1 MNRKSTFATVVLLLL
16 VFLTLPFLAQ
26 QDDDSFR
33 LLIQR
38 FDKDTVLSISDKN
51 LEIVPSLQVSFT
63 RYDEL
68 RLLNRQ
74 DFEELMEGSL
84 IGREGLDTLT
94 RMDAIVFGNYVV
106 EGNYLKIE
114 PIIYDVHS
122 GLFHRLS
129 YSRGTVSGLET
140 LVDEVA
146 DDVYDH
152 LVEISPKLQGT
163 AKKVVIV
170 SDYDKV
176 SGEYD
181 HRFMRTEAERN
192 TAKVI
197 QSLDYHGFNNI
208 QIVPWSE
215 IKEYDDITR
224 AELINKLN
232 PDMYMKLTFMFDN
245 NALSGLKT
253 EFNILEKSR
262 DQIQKRDFE
271 LPDLSSSYYSKDYD
285 FIDFVINELSS
296 FFDAVIDDNGQWKI
310 SPFPNK
316 TATKSSSP
324 EMAIEKAKNAL
335 LLNRYYL
342 SDYYYYD
349 ALNRFSDQLDPVNL
363 RLQIGFNKIYLNRL
377 EEALEEFKWVISSNQ
392 EIAYAYLGISVI
404 DFFDADY
411 KGALEQLDLAREKGL
426 ENLFYYDILKGYY
439 LFELEKY
446 NEALASFHSGLSRN
460 REDLKIKVMNYLGD
474 VSIRI
479 YMGLS
484 LLELK
489 RYDEAIAHYKTLVK
503 EYPYDTDLPYYL
515 GDAYSKRGIEAYFAG
530 NYDQAISDFTESRKS
545 YINTNINFFMR
556 TAYIY
561 EKRYDDAEAFIRN
574 EIKEGR
580 YDEMSIWRLHA
591 LDLRERFVD
600 SYTSSNGESPDK
612 ELGNQAIRTLEINAE
627 YNPADPMSYYY
638 MGDIQILMGDIA
650 TGMENMEKA
659 FAIEEVN
666 FDIQTGLLYAYL
678 LNNRYDDFDRTERS
692 LSRLNRKFV
701 VPDRTQAI
709 NYYLKVTAELAR
721 DKKAKR
727 ELRDLEKLLDDGVI
741 IDNWIY
747 KPYENW
753 LASCDCPESSRK
765 ELLKLT
771 ERMKEH
777 DLQ

>member
-1 MNRKSTFATVVLLLL
+1 MNRKFAISISVLVFLI
-16 VFLTLPFLAQ
+16 FLTLPFLAQ
-26 QDDDSFR
+26 TGDGSFR
-33 LLIQR
+33 LLIQH
-38 FDKDTVLSISDKN
+38 FDKDTVLSISDQE
-51 LEIVPSLQVSFT
+51 LEIVPSLEASFA

-68 RLLNRQ
+68 SLLNRE
-74 DFEELMEGSL
+74 DFEELMQDPVISM
-84 IGREGLDTLT
+84 EGLDTLT

-106 EGNYLKIE
+106 EGKYLKIE

-122 GLFHRLS
+122 GLYHRLS

-140 LVDEVA
+140 LVDKVA

-152 LVEISPKLQGT
+152 LVEISPKLQGS
-163 AKKVVIV
+163 AKKVIIV
-170 SDYDKV
+170 SDYDIV

-181 HRFMRTEAERN
+181 HRYMRTEAERN

-197 QSLDYHGFNNI
+197 QSLDYLGFSNI
-208 QIVPWSE
+208 QFVPWNE
-215 IKEYDDITR
+215 IIQYEDITR
-224 AELINKLN
+224 AELITKLR
-232 PDMYMKLTFMFDN
+232 PDMFMKLTFLFDN
-245 NALSGLKT
+245 RKLSGLKT

-271 LPDLSSSYYSKDYD
+271 LPDLNSNYYSQSYD

-296 FFDAVIDDNGQWKI
+296 FFEAVIDDNGQWQI

-349 ALNRFSDQLDPVNL
+349 ALNRFSDKLDPVNI

-377 EEALEEFKWVISSNQ
+377 EEAREEFKWVISSNQ
-392 EIAYAYLGISVI
+392 DIGYAYLGISVI
-404 DFFDADY
+404 EFFDANY
-411 KGALEQLDLAREKGL
+411 EGALRQLDLAKEKGL
-426 ENLFYYDILKGYY
+426 DNLFYYDILKGYY

-446 NEALASFHSGLSRN
+446 NEALAAFQSGLKRDKG
-460 REDLKIKVMNYLGD
+460 DLKIKVMNYFGD

-479 YMGLS
+479 YLGLC

-489 RYDEAIAHYKTLVK
+489 RYDEAIAHYRALVK

-530 NYDQAISDFTESRKS
+530 NYDQAISDFEESRKS

-556 TAYIY
+556 TAFIY
-561 EKRYDDAEAFIRN
+561 EKRYDDAEAFIRH
-574 EIKEGR
+574 EISEGR
-580 YDEMSIWRLHA
+580 YDQMSIWRLHA
-591 LDLRERFVD
+591 LDLREKFIE
-600 SYTSSNGESPDK
+600 SYTSSNGESPDR

-627 YNPADPMSYYY
+627 YNPTDPLSYYY
-638 MGDIQILMGDIA
+638 IGDIQILMGEIVK
-650 TGMENMEKA
+650 GMENMEKA
-659 FAIEEVN
+659 FSIEEVN
-666 FDIQTGLLYAYL
+666 FDIQTGLLHAYL
-678 LNNRYDDFDRTERS
+678 LNNRFDDFDQTERS

-701 VPDRTQAI
+701 VPNRTQAL
-709 NYYLKVTAELAR
+709 NYFLKVTAELAR

-727 ELRDLEKLLDDGVI
+727 ELRDLEKLLDDNVI

-747 KPYENW
+747 QPYENW
-753 LASCDCPESSRK
+753 LASCNCPEASKK
-765 ELLKLT
+765 ELMKLT